1 MRSKLGAM
9 GAVLYLLIMCGG
21 VYGLFDNSMSAS
33 PFYDGVAMVRASA
46 VDRVGPKMALLT
58 TPWGLDARF

>member
-33 PFYDGVAMVRASA
+33 PFMVAW
-46 VDRVGPKMALLT
+46 
-58 TPWGLDARF
+58 PWFAHLP